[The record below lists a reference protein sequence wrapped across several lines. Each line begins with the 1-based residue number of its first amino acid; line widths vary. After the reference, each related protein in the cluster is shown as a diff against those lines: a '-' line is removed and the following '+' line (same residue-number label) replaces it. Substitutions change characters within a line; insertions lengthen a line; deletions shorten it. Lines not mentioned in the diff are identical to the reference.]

1 MTKRISRR
9 NFVTGGLSGC
19 LACAAPAA
27 VAKILAPTGQPA
39 IGTGYVP
46 VEQDERGLWL
56 ACREFEEKLVRSD
69 LLLDAPDLLD
79 YSERVMQRLLGP
91 AAADLRIHIV
101 RDPDLNAS
109 MFPNGMLLVH
119 TGLLA
124 RLDSEAQYAS
134 ILGHEAGHYFL
145 RHGIERYRDVRG
157 KAAIAS
163 VASLGLG
170 ALVPGTGMVA
180 YPWIGLVGAV
190 NSALLISIANFA
202 KDQEAEADAFGIGLM
217 DAAGYRTAAAA
228 EVWRQYVEERTASA
242 ALRDSMFAASTADA
256 STHPPSGQ
264 RILDLAETAM
274 SLEIQSGSADS
285 FDGYVEWRGA
295 IEPHLQMLLYEQVKL
310 NDPGASLTIIERH
323 SRRGWNGVLRYCE
336 GEAYRLRGGAG
347 DEPRAASAY
356 AAAVG
361 YPDAPADA
369 WRAHGYA
376 LRRTGRVDEGNQA
389 LAHYLSM
396 SPNARDAAMVRFT
409 IGR

>member
-1 MTKRISRR
+1 MRISRR
-9 NFVTGGLSGC
+9 GFLSGSLCGC
-19 LACAAPAA
+19 LACASPVA
-27 VAKILAPTGQPA
+27 VAKVLAASQQPT
-39 IGTGYVP
+39 IGPGYAP

-56 ACREFEEKLVRSD
+56 ACREFEEKLARSD
-69 LLLDAPDLLD
+69 LLLDAPDLVA
-79 YSERVMQRLLGP
+79 YSQGVMQRLLG
-91 AAADLRIHIV
+91 AAADDLRIYIV

-109 MFPNGMLLVH
+109 MFPTGMLLVH

-134 ILGHEAGHYFL
+134 VLGHEAGHYFL
-145 RHGIERYRDVRG
+145 RHGIDRYRELRD
-157 KAAIAS
+157 KSAIAT

-170 ALVPGTGMVA
+170 AFVPGTGMVA
-180 YPWIGLVGAV
+180 YSWVGMVGAI
-190 NSALLISIANFA
+190 NSVVLFSIFGFA
-202 KDQEAEADAFGIGLM
+202 RDQEADADAYGIALM

-228 EVWRQYVEERTASA
+228 EVWRQYMEERTASA
-242 ALRDSMFAASTADA
+242 ALRDSKFPFSTADA
-256 STHPPSGQ
+256 STHPPSDQ

-285 FDGYVEWRGA
+285 FDGDVEWHRA

-323 SRRGWNGVLRYCE
+323 SRSGWNGVLRYCE
-336 GEAYRLRGGAG
+336 GEVYRLRGAPG
-347 DEPRAASAY
+347 DEARAASAY

-376 LRRTGRVDEGNQA
+376 LRRTGRIDEGNQA

-409 IGR
+409 IGK